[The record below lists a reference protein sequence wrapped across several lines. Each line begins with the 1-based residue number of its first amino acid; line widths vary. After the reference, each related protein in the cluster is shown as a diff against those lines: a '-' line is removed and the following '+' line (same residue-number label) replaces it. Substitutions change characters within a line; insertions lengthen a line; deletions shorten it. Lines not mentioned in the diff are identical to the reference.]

1 MRCPKEMFAEIYRQ
15 NLLLGPICKGDE
27 AKEAFNKYEKALH
40 ELRQQLEHNTRTN
53 ECKVN
58 PGGE

>member
-1 MRCPKEMFAEIYRQ
+1 MCKRSEAE
-15 NLLLGPICKGDE
+15 
-27 AKEAFNKYEKALH
+27 EAFNKYEKALH

-58 PGGE
+58 PDGG